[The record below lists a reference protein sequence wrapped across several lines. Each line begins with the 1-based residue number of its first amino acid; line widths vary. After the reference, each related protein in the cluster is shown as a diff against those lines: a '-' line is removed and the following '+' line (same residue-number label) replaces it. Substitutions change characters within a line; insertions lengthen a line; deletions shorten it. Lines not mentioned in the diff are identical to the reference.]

1 MFADIYRSRRVLV
14 TGHTGFKGSWLA
26 LWLRQLGAEVCG
38 VALSMPSPNHWE
50 SLKLEIR
57 SEMADICDLALLLR
71 VFGDFKP
78 EIVFHLAAQPLV
90 LDSYRDP
97 VGTFR
102 TNVMGTVNVLE
113 GCRRM
118 PSVRAA
124 VVVTS
129 DKCYENRGGER
140 CRESDPM
147 GGFDPYSAS
156 KGCAELVVSS
166 YRRSFFGDGPLV
178 ASARAGNAV
187 GGGDWGADRLVP
199 DIMRAAA
206 AGRPAAIRNPGAVRP
221 WQHVLD
227 PLSGYLA
234 LGQRLLEG
242 RRGFA
247 GAWNFGPDASGVTV
261 GELVGMLSAA
271 YPEISFETAGRT
283 EAPHEASSLCL
294 DCSKA
299 RELLQWRPVWTTAQ
313 AAERTA
319 RWYRNRRLSGRGGSL
334 DDLNEYVAAA
344 RREGLEWTV

>member
-1 MFADIYRSRRVLV
+1 MFADIYRNRRVLV
-14 TGHTGFKGSWLA
+14 TGHTGFKGSWLS

-38 VALSMPSPNHWE
+38 IALPMPAPSHWE
-50 SLKLEIR
+50 ALTLGMR
-57 SEMADICDLALLLR
+57 SEMTDICDTEALR
-71 VFGDFKP
+71 RIFGDFKP

-90 LDSYRDP
+90 LASYRDP
-97 VGTFR
+97 VETFR
-102 TNVMGTVNVLE
+102 INLMGTVSVLE
-113 GCRRM
+113 TCRRM

-129 DKCYENRGGER
+129 DKCYENRGGEP

-156 KGCAELVVSS
+156 KGCAELAVSC
-166 YRRSFFGDGPLV
+166 YRRGFFDGGALV

-206 AGRPAAIRNPGAVRP
+206 DGRPALIRNPGAVRP
-221 WQHVLD
+221 WQHVLE

-234 LGQRLLEG
+234 LGRKLLEG
-242 RRGFA
+242 RREFA
-247 GAWNFGPDASGVTV
+247 DAWNFGPDSAGVSV
-261 GELVGMLSAA
+261 GELAGMLAAA
-271 YPEISFETAGRT
+271 YPEIELEAAVRP
-283 EAPHEASSLCL
+283 EAPHEASALCL

-299 RELLQWRPVWTTAQ
+299 RNLLRWRPVWTTAQ

-319 RWYRNRRLSGRGGSL
+319 RWYRGRRFEGRVGSL
-334 DDLNEYVAAA
+334 EDLNEYIAAA
-344 RREGLEWTV
+344 RRENMEWTA